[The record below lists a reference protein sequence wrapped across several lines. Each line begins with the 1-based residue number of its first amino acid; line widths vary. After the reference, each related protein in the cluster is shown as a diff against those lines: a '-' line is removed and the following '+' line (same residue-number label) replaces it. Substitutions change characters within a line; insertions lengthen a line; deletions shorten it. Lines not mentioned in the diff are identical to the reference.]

1 MSVNPTF
8 KMPRTSVSFAPT
20 PPFAKAYPDEVK
32 QQTENF
38 SRPSWAEKMYA
49 PPVVEAQ
56 SASLPSES
64 KVNTEFVMP
73 VPQNPLL
80 TERDE
85 SFVQSAQPPT
95 LVVVG
100 VGVLFLCLA
109 GASIYLIWK
118 ATGESSIPTS
128 TLP

>member
-20 PPFAKAYPDEVK
+20 PAFAKAYPDEVK
-32 QQTENF
+32 QQSENF

-56 SASLPSES
+56 SASLPPEA

-73 VPQNPLL
+73 APQNPLL
-80 TERDE
+80 TKRDE
-85 SFVQSAQPPT
+85 TFVQLAPPT

-100 VGVLFLCLA
+100 VGALFLCLA

-118 ATGESSIPTS
+118 ATGKSSIPIS